1 MGLYGKSST
10 SCCENNRE
18 GKRVTAVSEYSRVE
32 TNLENASFFR
42 IYECR

>member
-18 GKRVTAVSEYSRVE
+18 GKRENAVSEYSRVE
-32 TNLENASFFR
+32 TNLEIASFSWVC
-42 IYECR
+42 ECR